1 MILPQR
7 HYMMLLTTVPPTMC
21 IQPIEQGWDFSI
33 LVRIFNKPEEHIKKE
48 RALMHS
54 LSFCMCHDMNLQL
67 LDLIMCQ
74 SKNL

>member
-33 LVRIFNKPEEHIKKE
+33 LVRIFDISEDQIKK
-48 RALMHS
+48 RGRS
-54 LSFCMCHDMNLQL
+54 CIPSPSVCVT
-67 LDLIMCQ
+67 I
-74 SKNL
+74 